1 MPRRTAPH
9 AQDSWSIKRRFQ
21 VIQFAILLGFLR
33 CMAKEQKNDVNTLQ
47 EIPQPLSNEEKELI
61 EAALKLVLAKRRNAI
76 MITIPTLAKHIQ
88 MMLPYN
94 IRVDAIAEYVK
105 ERLKDRLTTLQDRI
119 GNDELKIEAVRL
131 YDNIE
136 QLIEA
141 FKQRKIDTTIKLIDS
156 SLDSVEDYKN
166 YA

>member
-1 MPRRTAPH
+1 
-9 AQDSWSIKRRFQ
+9 
-21 VIQFAILLGFLR
+21 
-33 CMAKEQKNDVNTLQ
+33 MAKEQKNDVNTLQ

-61 EAALKLVLAKRRNAI
+61 EGALKLVLAKRRNAI

-131 YDNIE
+131 YDNIK

>member
-1 MPRRTAPH
+1 
-9 AQDSWSIKRRFQ
+9 
-21 VIQFAILLGFLR
+21 
-33 CMAKEQKNDVNTLQ
+33 MAKKQKNDVNTLQ

-105 ERLKDRLTTLQDRI
+105 ERLKDRLITLQDRI

-141 FKQRKIDTTIKLIDS
+141 FKQRKIDTTIKLIDT

-166 YA
+166 YT

>member
-1 MPRRTAPH
+1 
-9 AQDSWSIKRRFQ
+9 
-21 VIQFAILLGFLR
+21 
-33 CMAKEQKNDVNTLQ
+33 MAKEQKNDVNTLQ

-166 YA
+166 YT